1 MQLETVPVDDIAEEV
16 DAAAQDREQLR
27 QARALE
33 ARWRWESLLE
43 DAPPAQLEEKP
54 ASIAPPAEQL
64 REASQGVQA
73 RRGVIRFLYLVVDL
87 AEAAL
92 RERRWEL
99 LVQQSS
105 QFAERFVT
113 ENPLSELGLL
123 ALRDA
128 SCEALAPLGTAFTA
142 AKLNAIAKEAKGRC
156 CAVAALQRALQ
167 GLQDVPSYGVREVLI
182 LLASVATCNLQE
194 LAMEDLLPTLR
205 LKNIRVSV
213 VSLSPEIFVLKNLCV
228 ETGGRFDV
236 ALNKAHFEE
245 LLLRHLVA
253 PKIDGK
259 DVAPQMVRM
268 GFPRQLE
275 AEARKPEACC
285 CHCQVQNSLYI
296 CPQCNGRSCGLPSR
310 CKICDLPLV
319 SASVL
324 ARAFRSVVPLAPFA
338 SVAMGLASR
347 CKACHRFMDSLGAR
361 CGTCQQV
368 FCQTCDSFIHQVL
381 RQCPGCLERTPLDDQ
396 RNKSCLHC
404 TRQGSV

>member
-1 MQLETVPVDDIAEEV
+1 MHVTGYCCASLALPRTHWLMRDVRSCETARSLPLENLMTHCW
-16 DAAAQDREQLR
+16 Q
-27 QARALE
+27 
-33 ARWRWESLLE
+33 

-194 LAMEDLLPTLR
+194 LAMEDGQR
-205 LKNIRVSV
+205 LK
-213 VSLSPEIFVLKNLCV
+213 
-228 ETGGRFDV
+228 TGD
-236 ALNKAHFEE
+236 
-245 LLLRHLVA
+245 
-253 PKIDGK
+253 
-259 DVAPQMVRM
+259 
-268 GFPRQLE
+268 
-275 AEARKPEACC
+275 
-285 CHCQVQNSLYI
+285 
-296 CPQCNGRSCGLPSR
+296 
-310 CKICDLPLV
+310 
-319 SASVL
+319 
-324 ARAFRSVVPLAPFA
+324 
-338 SVAMGLASR
+338 
-347 CKACHRFMDSLGAR
+347 
-361 CGTCQQV
+361 
-368 FCQTCDSFIHQVL
+368 
-381 RQCPGCLERTPLDDQ
+381 
-396 RNKSCLHC
+396 
-404 TRQGSV
+404 

>member
-1 MQLETVPVDDIAEEV
+1 MQLET
-16 DAAAQDREQLR
+16 
-27 QARALE
+27 
-33 ARWRWESLLE
+33 
-43 DAPPAQLEEKP
+43 EKP

-182 LLASVATCNLQE
+182 LLAS
-194 LAMEDLLPTLR
+194 DLLPTLR

-236 ALNKAHFEE
+236 ALNKAWASQDSWKQRLESQ
-245 LLLRHLVA
+245 RHVA
-253 PKIDGK
+253 AIVKCRI
-259 DVAPQMVRM
+259 
-268 GFPRQLE
+268 
-275 AEARKPEACC
+275 
-285 CHCQVQNSLYI
+285 LYI
-296 CPQCNGRSCGLPSR
+296 FVLSATVAAAACPADARSERGATSTICIGGDGPCFALQSLPPIHGFTRCSVRNLSAGLLP
-310 CKICDLPLV
+310 DL
-319 SASVL
+319 
-324 ARAFRSVVPLAPFA
+324 
-338 SVAMGLASR
+338 
-347 CKACHRFMDSLGAR
+347 
-361 CGTCQQV
+361 
-368 FCQTCDSFIHQVL
+368 
-381 RQCPGCLERTPLDDQ
+381 
-396 RNKSCLHC
+396 
-404 TRQGSV
+404 